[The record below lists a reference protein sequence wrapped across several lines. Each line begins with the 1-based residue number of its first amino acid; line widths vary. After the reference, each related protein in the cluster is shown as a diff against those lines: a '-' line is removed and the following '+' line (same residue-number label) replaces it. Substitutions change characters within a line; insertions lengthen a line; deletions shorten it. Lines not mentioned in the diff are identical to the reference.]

1 MSPEPETNLGA
12 KYQNNIHTM
21 VAPVLE
27 VVGGGEEWGWRRRG
41 EGRGEGGA
49 AGVKGGGR
57 V

>member
-27 VVGGGEEWGWRRRG
+27 VVGGGEEWG
-41 EGRGEGGA
+41 
-49 AGVKGGGR
+49 
-57 V
+57 